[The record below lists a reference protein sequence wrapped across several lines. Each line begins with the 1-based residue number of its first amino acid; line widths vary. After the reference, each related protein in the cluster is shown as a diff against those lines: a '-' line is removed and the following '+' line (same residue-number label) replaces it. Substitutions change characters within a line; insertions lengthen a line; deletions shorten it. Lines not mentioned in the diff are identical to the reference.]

1 MINKSPF
8 NFLIELSN
16 LVFFWVTGVLFF
28 FLYRIIFILLNRF
41 DLSETLY
48 FNEFLKTLYMG
59 FRFDSTVISCFII
72 IPLLCLY
79 IFPFFHKEKFLPKI
93 RIIFQ
98 NLFIIISTII
108 CVININYYKE
118 FKDQFNHFIFT
129 GLFDDKKAVFKSII
143 YDYNLLTNT
152 FIIII
157 FITLFIKFFKIY
169 ENKKSISL
177 FFKIFNNKYH
187 NLSIKILFFF
197 LFIASIRGSF
207 TEYPARRFY
216 SSISSDTFLNK
227 TIINPI
233 KALYY
238 AISDYEELNNLED
251 ENPFGIISLSIRNK
265 HKTFKDL
272 LKKNVFHSSLE
283 EKPEQIFLII
293 MESYDSWVLKDN
305 YDILGV
311 NKGLKAIE
319 QKGISFKNFIPSA
332 NSTMNSLGAIISG
345 VPYCG
350 VNISKIGEL
359 RLFESSIFNQFKKL
373 GYQTN
378 IFFTTYSS
386 WQNLANFSKKQGVD
400 NVYDGTSSNASKGIW
415 GINDVSLFNN
425 VLDKVDSHKKSL
437 NIILTISNHSPYEED
452 VFKEG
457 FKFNLNLYKSKINYI
472 EKLMPAKV
480 LGHIWYSDQAI
491 GSFVNKAE
499 EKYEKALFAFTGDHF
514 SRRFINNHATLK
526 EKSTVP
532 FILYSPSLIHINKK
546 NNIPGS
552 HIDITPTLIELIAP
566 KNFAYYSFGNSLLRN
581 ENNKSGIGFNKT
593 IQKEVLSEFSK
604 NYGTKKQLLTNS
616 LIGNKLGY
624 NNKKYHDSLMSLAW
638 HYTVKGDSLY

>member
-41 DLSETLY
+41 DLSETLH

-59 FRFDSTVISCFII
+59 FRFDSTVISYFII

-118 FKDQFNHFIFT
+118 FKDQFNHFIFI

-169 ENKKSISL
+169 ENKKSISS

-272 LKKNVFHSSLE
+272 LKKNVFQSSLE

-480 LGHIWYSDQAI
+480 LGHIWYSDKAI
-491 GSFVNKAE
+491 GSFIKKAE
-499 EKYEKALFAFTGDHF
+499 KKYEKSLFAFTGDHF
-514 SRRFINNHATLK
+514 SRRFINNYASLK

-532 FILYSPSLIHINKK
+532 FILYSPSLIHITKK
-546 NNIPGS
+546 SNIPGS

-566 KNFAYYSFGNSLLRN
+566 KNFTYYSFGKSLLRN

-593 IQKEVLSEFSK
+593 IQKEVLYEFSK
-604 NYGTKKQLLTNS
+604 NYGIKKQVLTNS
-616 LIGNKLGY
+616 LVENKLEY
-624 NNKKYHDSLMSLAW
+624 YNKKFHDSLMTLAW
-638 HYTVKGDSLY
+638 QYTVKGDSL

>member
-1 MINKSPF
+1 
-8 NFLIELSN
+8 
-16 LVFFWVTGVLFF
+16 
-28 FLYRIIFILLNRF
+28 
-41 DLSETLY
+41 
-48 FNEFLKTLYMG
+48 MG
-59 FRFDSTVISCFII
+59 FRFDSTIISCFII

-79 IFPFFHKEKFLPKI
+79 IFPFFHKEKFLPQI

-118 FKDQFNHFIFT
+118 FKDQFNHFLFM

-152 FIIII
+152 FLIII
-157 FITLFIKFFKIY
+157 FTTLFIYFFKIY
-169 ENKKSISL
+169 ENKKSISS
-177 FFKIFNNKYH
+177 FFKIFNNKYS

-216 SSISSDTFLNK
+216 SSISSDPFLNK

-238 AISDYEELNNLED
+238 AISDYKELNNLED
-251 ENPFGIISLSIRNK
+251 ENPFGNISLSIRNK
-265 HKTFKDL
+265 HKSFKDL
-272 LKKNVFHSSLE
+272 LKKNVFHNSLE

-350 VNISKIGEL
+350 VNISKIGES

-373 GYQTN
+373 GYETN

-386 WQNLANFSKKQGVD
+386 WQNLANFSKK
-400 NVYDGTSSNASKGIW
+400 T
-415 GINDVSLFNN
+415 
-425 VLDKVDSHKKSL
+425 
-437 NIILTISNHSPYEED
+437 
-452 VFKEG
+452 
-457 FKFNLNLYKSKINYI
+457 
-472 EKLMPAKV
+472 
-480 LGHIWYSDQAI
+480 
-491 GSFVNKAE
+491 
-499 EKYEKALFAFTGDHF
+499 
-514 SRRFINNHATLK
+514 RC
-526 EKSTVP
+526 
-532 FILYSPSLIHINKK
+532 
-546 NNIPGS
+546 
-552 HIDITPTLIELIAP
+552 
-566 KNFAYYSFGNSLLRN
+566 
-581 ENNKSGIGFNKT
+581 
-593 IQKEVLSEFSK
+593 
-604 NYGTKKQLLTNS
+604 
-616 LIGNKLGY
+616 
-624 NNKKYHDSLMSLAW
+624 
-638 HYTVKGDSLY
+638 

>member
-1 MINKSPF
+1 M
-8 NFLIELSN
+8 
-16 LVFFWVTGVLFF
+16 LFF

-41 DLSETLY
+41 DLSETLH

-59 FRFDSTVISCFII
+59 FRFDSTIISCFII

-79 IFPFFHKEKFLPKI
+79 IFPFFHKEKFLPQI

-118 FKDQFNHFIFT
+118 FKDQFNHFLFM

-152 FIIII
+152 FLIII
-157 FITLFIKFFKIY
+157 FTTLFIYFFKIY
-169 ENKKSISL
+169 ENKKSISS
-177 FFKIFNNKYH
+177 FFKLFNNKYS

-216 SSISSDTFLNK
+216 SSISSDPFLNK

-238 AISDYEELNNLED
+238 AISDYKELNNLED
-251 ENPFGIISLSIRNK
+251 ENPFGNISLSIRNK
-265 HKTFKDL
+265 HKSFKDL
-272 LKKNVFHSSLE
+272 LKKNVFHNSLE

-350 VNISKIGEL
+350 VNISKIGES

-373 GYQTN
+373 GYETN

-400 NVYDGTSSNASKGIW
+400 NVYDGTSSNAYKGIW

-425 VLDKVDSHKKSL
+425 VLEKVDSHKKSL

-480 LGHIWYSDQAI
+480 LGHIWYSDRAI
-491 GSFVNKAE
+491 GSFVKKAE
-499 EKYEKALFAFTGDHF
+499 EKYEKSLFAFTGDHF
-514 SRRFINNHATLK
+514 SRRFINNYPSLK

-532 FILYSPSLIHINKK
+532 FILYSPSLIHITKK

-566 KNFAYYSFGNSLLRN
+566 KNFTYYSFGKSLLRN

-593 IQKEVLSEFSK
+593 IQKEVLYEFSK
-604 NYGTKKQLLTNS
+604 NYGIKKQILTNS
-616 LIGNKLGY
+616 LVENKLGY
-624 NNKKYHDSLMSLAW
+624 YNKKFHDSLMTLAW
-638 HYTVKGDSLY
+638 QYTVKGDSL